1 MSITSEDIKQHII
14 NLVNNE
20 NESFADRH
28 LMNYYQES
36 IVKNKGYD
44 ELDYIAKMTIDDMNR
59 NLLNIEKS
67 NFDIMK
73 IDLTDL
79 VEYLEYNL
87 NSVFKEYMNKYL
99 VEAVQNKI
107 YTSIAF
113 SENINQILNLNGL
126 IGAIVTSLHI
136 YNLVKEDERMNN
148 AKKRDS
154 LKIKNSI
161 ETLLQYTNDEQVKH
175 YLNTIEVQKRDIT
188 ESTVL
193 SCIFCNMYKIYEEMF
208 LNKLNKSE
216 VLDLTKDIMVRVFK
230 SEKDYRPYSE
240 IEIIKYKGY
249 KLRMFKTPKKTN

>member
-28 LMNYYQES
+28 LMNYYRES

-99 VEAVQNKI
+99 VEAVENKI

-148 AKKRDS
+148 SKKRDS
-154 LKIKNSI
+154 IKIKNSI
-161 ETLLQYTNDEQVKH
+161 KTLLH
-175 YLNTIEVQKRDIT
+175 I
-188 ESTVL
+188 
-193 SCIFCNMYKIYEEMF
+193 
-208 LNKLNKSE
+208 SE
-216 VLDLTKDIMVRVFK
+216 NLVT
-230 SEKDYRPYSE
+230 
-240 IEIIKYKGY
+240 
-249 KLRMFKTPKKTN
+249 